1 MHSRLRSKNCNEKSY
16 WIHLTENIERY
27 RFGLTQSESESD
39 FANDKDIRSPYWQP
53 LSSELVGY
61 FNTKRLRS
69 KLTEENNLKSHWLTA
84 L

>member
-1 MHSRLRSKNCNEKSY
+1 M
-16 WIHLTENIERY
+16 
-27 RFGLTQSESESD
+27 GLTQSESECD